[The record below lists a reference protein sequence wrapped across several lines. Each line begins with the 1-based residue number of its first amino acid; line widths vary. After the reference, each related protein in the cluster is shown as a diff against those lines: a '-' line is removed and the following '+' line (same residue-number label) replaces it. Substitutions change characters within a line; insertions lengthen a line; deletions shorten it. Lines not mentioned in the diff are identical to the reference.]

1 MMFCNKTMELQIHA
15 LTYANVNT
23 QLVETRKTCLYFFF
37 QSKYT
42 ECQRGPQTGNT
53 AVNKAKTSVLKELT
67 F

>member
-1 MMFCNKTMELQIHA
+1 MMFCNKSMELQIHA
-15 LTYANVNT
+15 LTHANVNT

-53 AVNKAKTSVLKELT
+53 AVNIMELT
-67 F
+67 V